1 MEKRNEEMR
10 KQTPSEILREEKRK
24 SEYNSLFALLD
35 VLESTRRREEY
46 QPTYTSYFINMKV
59 NSA

>member
-1 MEKRNEEMR
+1 MEKKNEEMR
-10 KQTPSEILREEKRK
+10 KQTPSEILRDEKGK

-35 VLESTRRREEY
+35 ILESVRSREEY
-46 QPTYTSYFINMKV
+46 RPTYTSYFINMKV